1 MGRDQPGQ
9 PATQEFEIYKIGH
22 PALRLKSE
30 EVNPSEIGSKKINN
44 FLAHLRQTKQTVG
57 LSAPQLGINY
67 RIFLTE
73 LPTRL
78 SSRYLGYT
86 PSPLRIWINPTYTII
101 DCTMLG
107 GCESCLSVP
116 GYIGRVLRPA
126 AIEVQAPNE
135 DGKSV
140 IETLSG
146 WNARVFLHEYDHL
159 DGILYVDKLAEDPEG
174 RKELFEKSMWEVLE
188 AEKWKAGDAEWLARF
203 GLKL

>member
-1 MGRDQPGQ
+1 MGSDLLDQA
-9 PATQEFEIYKIGH
+9 ATQEFEIFKLGH
-22 PALRLKSE
+22 PALRLRSE
-30 EVNPSEIGSKKINN
+30 EVNPSEIGSEKINN
-44 FLAHLRQTKQTVG
+44 ILVRLKQTKQTVG

-86 PSPLRIWINPTYTII
+86 PSPLQIWINPSYTVV
-101 DCTMLG
+101 DDTMLG

-126 AIEVQAPNE
+126 AIEVQALNE

-174 RKELFEKSMWEVLE
+174 RKELFEKSMWEVIE
-188 AEKWKAGDAEWLARF
+188 AEKRKAGDAEWLARF
-203 GLKL
+203 RLKQ